1 MYRSHK
7 KPFFSIDGARAVIRC
22 FKLQNRLKT
31 FTKNTM
37 QMFKKFKIWLRAYKI
52 MLIKAENYWWN
63 EHCVKNWGMTW
74 KEIQDMCED

>member
-1 MYRSHK
+1 
-7 KPFFSIDGARAVIRC
+7 
-22 FKLQNRLKT
+22 
-31 FTKNTM
+31 M

-74 KEIQDMCED
+74 KEIQDMCEE